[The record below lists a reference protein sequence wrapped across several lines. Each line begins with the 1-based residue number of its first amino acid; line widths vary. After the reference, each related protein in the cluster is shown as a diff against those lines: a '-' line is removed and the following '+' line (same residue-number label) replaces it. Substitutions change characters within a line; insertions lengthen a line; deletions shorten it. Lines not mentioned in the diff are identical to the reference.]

1 MTACSQPPNEARV
14 AAVDLT
20 RRLQDAE
27 RRPATAPFELGEF
40 TFAGQSHA
48 TIVAP
53 AESRLTWRM
62 PLPRRGTL
70 QLFAA
75 VPSTAGDAAVSFRV
89 GISDNRRYDT
99 LTEPTIT
106 SADTSARGWIAVTA
120 DLSPFAGRKWSVF
133 YRPDEI
139 RWTVVIGTHV
149 MAGAPAVVYLGEPSI
164 TTDVPGAREYAA
176 RVIHQDRS
184 RR

>member
-1 MTACSQPPNEARV
+1 MRAEARTPAAPATATRTDGGWLTRSRLCPAAFLFSSLLTACSHPPNEARV

-40 TFAGQSHA
+40 TFAGQRHA

-75 VPSTAGDAAVSFRV
+75 VPSTAA
-89 GISDNRRYDT
+89 
-99 LTEPTIT
+99 
-106 SADTSARGWIAVTA
+106 
-120 DLSPFAGRKWSVF
+120 
-133 YRPDEI
+133 
-139 RWTVVIGTHV
+139 
-149 MAGAPAVVYLGEPSI
+149 
-164 TTDVPGAREYAA
+164 
-176 RVIHQDRS
+176 
-184 RR
+184 